1 MLAPWKKSY
10 VKPRQ
15 LIKKQRYHFADKGP
29 CSQSYGFCSSHA
41 WMWELDHKEDWAPKN
56 WFFQIVILEKTLEG
70 PLDCK
75 ESQPVN
81 PKGNQPWRVI
91 GRTDAEAEVP
101 ILWPPGASS
110 WLIGKDLDVGRDWKQ
125 KEKGLQRRKWLDSFT
140 NSMDESLSKLQKI
153 EKDKEACHAALHGIT
168 KSQTLLNDWTTAT

>member
-1 MLAPWKKSY
+1 MLAPWKESY
-10 VKPRQ
+10 DKPRQ
-15 LIKKQRYHFADKGP
+15 HIKKQRYHFADKGP

-81 PKGNQPWRVI
+81 PKGNQHWMFI
-91 GRTDAEAEVP
+91 GWTNAEAESLL
-101 ILWPPGASS
+101 LWPPDVKSR
-110 WLIGKDLDVGRDWKQ
+110 LIGKYHDVGKDWRQ
-125 KEKGLQRRKWLDSFT
+125 KEKG
-140 NSMDESLSKLQKI
+140 
-153 EKDKEACHAALHGIT
+153 
-168 KSQTLLNDWTTAT
+168 TTAVGWHQTHVTQWTWVWANYRR